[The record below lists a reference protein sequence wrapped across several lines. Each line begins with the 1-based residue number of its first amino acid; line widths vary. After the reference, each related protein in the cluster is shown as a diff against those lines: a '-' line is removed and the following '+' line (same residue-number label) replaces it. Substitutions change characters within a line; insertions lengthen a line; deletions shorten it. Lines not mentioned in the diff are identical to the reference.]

1 MLYHLFEALKDYNI
15 PGGRLMGYITFR
27 AGAALVLSI
36 FVATY
41 FGRRIIN
48 KLQKMQIGEVVR
60 DLGMAD
66 QMQKKG
72 TPTMGGMI
80 IILAIMVPCLLVG
93 KLTNIYM
100 ILMLI
105 STMWLGTIGF
115 LDDYRKFRFRN
126 KEGLKGKYKIFGQ
139 VSLGLIV
146 GVTMYLS
153 PDIVIRE
160 NRAVEHPEGEKTEIT
175 YEKED
180 IKSHRPPSRSSRTTT
195 STIRR

>member
-1 MLYHLFEALKDYNI
+1 MLYHLFEALKDYDI

-27 AGAALVLSI
+27 AGVALVLSI

-80 IILAIMVPCLLVG
+80 I
-93 KLTNIYM
+93 T
-100 ILMLI
+100 
-105 STMWLGTIGF
+105 
-115 LDDYRKFRFRN
+115 
-126 KEGLKGKYKIFGQ
+126 
-139 VSLGLIV
+139 
-146 GVTMYLS
+146 
-153 PDIVIRE
+153 
-160 NRAVEHPEGEKTEIT
+160 
-175 YEKED
+175 
-180 IKSHRPPSRSSRTTT
+180 
-195 STIRR
+195 